1 MLKYKVMPDQYPA
14 NPRTEQE
21 NLGTMILMHRRYTLG
36 DIKNP
41 SEEDFEIINDDDTIS
56 LPVYGYDHG
65 GLVLSTGK
73 FSCPWDSGQ
82 LGHIYMT
89 KEKALQEGIPWD
101 YETITKILEGEVK
114 EYNNYL
120 QGNCWSYEIT
130 DDDDNVI
137 DSCSGFMAD
146 DIENSGV
153 LDAYDKNVHAL
164 IYA

>member
-1 MLKYKVMPDQYPA
+1 M
-14 NPRTEQE
+14 N
-21 NLGTMILMHRRYTLG
+21 
-36 DIKNP
+36 
-41 SEEDFEIINDDDTIS
+41 
-56 LPVYGYDHG
+56 
-65 GLVLSTGK
+65 
-73 FSCPWDSGQ
+73 PWDTSIIAFDGGQ

-137 DSCSGFMAD
+137 DSCSGFLAD

-153 LDAYDKNVHAL
+153 LNAYDKNVHAL